1 MTSSSGPAIRILA
14 YGDSLTAGWHDDGE
28 SLTPY
33 APTLEKR
40 LRQLVGHKEIIV
52 RHRGLSGWTAQSM
65 AQAADQDGIG
75 IRAILRK
82 ADANVKASDTDQK
95 VAGVAGVP
103 EEKRHTITACI
114 IIAGTNDLGTTSS
127 HEEIFDHIMEL
138 HAVAHAQGIHTISVD
153 IPPSVGTN
161 RGPTKYRKTHESV
174 NQKLRESS
182 LTSDMRVHV
191 SCPINWYP
199 EGHAGS
205 ELWEEDGLHMSGP
218 GYQELGNGLAPEVYR
233 ALTKWGIV
241 SNSTA

>member
-1 MTSSSGPAIRILA
+1 MKRWGFRCPPCSGRLLFFLA
-14 YGDSLTAGWHDDGE
+14 PFSA
-28 SLTPY
+28 S
-33 APTLEKR
+33 
-40 LRQLVGHKEIIV
+40 
-52 RHRGLSGWTAQSM
+52 
-65 AQAADQDGIG
+65 
-75 IRAILRK
+75 AILSHHLMSLSLPLSPSP
-82 ADANVKASDTDQK
+82 DSSDLFPPCQ
-95 VAGVAGVP
+95 
-103 EEKRHTITACI
+103 
-114 IIAGTNDLGTTSS
+114 
-127 HEEIFDHIMEL
+127 IFDHIMEL